1 MERLVNLGGLILVQ
15 KISNTC
21 ATTLKSTSLAVD
33 RGDSKFYSVALRITR
48 LSHFCFLL
56 NFIVSFK

>member
-1 MERLVNLGGLILVQ
+1 MERLINLGGLILVQ

-33 RGDSKFYSVALRITR
+33 RGDSKFYWHSGLLALAI
-48 LSHFCFLL
+48 FVF
-56 NFIVSFK
+56 F